1 MGILS
6 NPKHEAFAQ
15 ALAKG
20 ASASDAYVSAGYKRN
35 DGNASRLKGNEKV
48 QARVHEIMSAAA
60 KRTAKTLD
68 DVIAEY
74 ERIAF
79 SGLSKFVSIGED
91 GTPQIDL
98 SRCTP
103 ADLDLLAE
111 IQTDRHQMPGETP
124 GDLLKVK
131 IKPLDR
137 LKALDKLA
145 GYLGMNDKADRDV
158 ANSLSGLLEAFTK
171 AKPTPIAT
179 AKAGDEQ

>member
-1 MGILS
+1 MGILP
-6 NPKHEAFAQ
+6 NARHEAFAQ

-20 ASASDAYVSAGYKRN
+20 MTADAAYAAAGYKPNR
-35 DGNASRLKGNEKV
+35 GNATTLKAK
-48 QARVHEIMSAAA
+48 QSISDRVDELMAAAA
-60 KRTAKTLD
+60 KRSAKTLD

-79 SGLSKFVSIGED
+79 TGLSKFVRINAD

-98 SRCTP
+98 SQCTP

-111 IQTDRHQMPGETP
+111 IQADRLQMSGDAP

-145 GYLGMNDKADRDV
+145 SYLGMNSKAEQEV
-158 ANSLSGLLEAFTK
+158 ANSLTGLLEAFTK

-179 AKAGDEQ
+179 AKSDDQ

>member
-1 MGILS
+1 MGILP
-6 NPKHEAFAQ
+6 NAKHEAFAQ
-15 ALAKG
+15 AIAKG
-20 ASASDAYVSAGYKRN
+20 MTQEAAYAEAGYKPHR
-35 DGNASRLKGNEKV
+35 GNAATLRANQSISD
-48 QARVHEIMSAAA
+48 RVDELMAAAA
-60 KRTAKTLD
+60 KRSAKTLD

-79 SGLSKFVSIGED
+79 TGLSRFVRVNDD

-98 SRCTP
+98 SQCTP

-111 IQTDRHQMPGETP
+111 TTMDRIELPGET
-124 GDLLKVK
+124 GGTLVKVR

-145 GYLGMNDKADRDV
+145 SYLGMNSKADRDV

-179 AKAGDEQ
+179 AKSDDQ

>member
-1 MGILS
+1 MGILP
-6 NPKHEAFAQ
+6 NAKHEAFAQ
-15 ALAKG
+15 AIAKG
-20 ASASDAYVSAGYKRN
+20 MTQEAAYAEAGYKPHR
-35 DGNASRLKGNEKV
+35 GNAATLRANQSISD
-48 QARVHEIMSAAA
+48 RVDELMAAAA
-60 KRTAKTLD
+60 KRSAKTLD

-79 SGLSKFVSIGED
+79 TGLSRFVRVNDD

-98 SRCTP
+98 SQCTP

-124 GDLLKVK
+124 GELLKVK

-179 AKAGDEQ
+179 AKSDDQ

>member
-20 ASASDAYVSAGYKRN
+20 LSQEAAHAEAGYKPSRFT
-35 DGNASRLKGNEKV
+35 ASRLATKDNI
-48 QARVHEIMSAAA
+48 QQRVAEIMAAAA
-60 KRTAKTLD
+60 KRSAKTLD
-68 DVIAEY
+68 DVLAEY

-79 SGLSKFVSIGED
+79 TGLSKFVRVDAD

-98 SRCTP
+98 SQCSP
-103 ADLDLLAE
+103 ADLDLLSE

-124 GDLLKVK
+124 GTLIKVK

-145 GYLGMNDKADRDV
+145 SYLGMSDKAARDT
-158 ANSLSGLLEAFTK
+158 ADSLSGLLEAF
-171 AKPTPIAT
+171 AGAQATPIAT
-179 AKAGDEQ
+179 AKGKAE